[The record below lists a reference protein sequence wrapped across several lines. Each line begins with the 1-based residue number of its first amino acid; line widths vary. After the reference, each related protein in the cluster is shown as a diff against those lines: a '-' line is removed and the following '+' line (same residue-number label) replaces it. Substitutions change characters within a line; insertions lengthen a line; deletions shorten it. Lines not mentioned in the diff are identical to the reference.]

1 MNSSDLS
8 RHGSETIH
16 TKAIVDMSRERGFGS
31 CSVWEGGGDDSLVRK
46 TGLPGWVEVGGNYT
60 D

>member
-8 RHGSETIH
+8 RHGSEKIH

-31 CSVWEGGGDDSLVRK
+31 CSVWEGGNDSLVRK
-46 TGLPGWVEVGGNYT
+46 TGLPGWVEVGGNYK